1 MTYLRSALAVAVLAV
16 AMVAGLL
23 VWKVVPELTRDH
35 DQMATTRPG
44 TVGGHRAALLREI
57 TAEYAAT
64 KSDVAPRVASGDQL
78 APATVLNQELER
90 RGAKWR
96 VRDVNGARAEIYL
109 VS

>member
-1 MTYLRSALAVAVLAV
+1 MTYLRSALAVV
-16 AMVAGLL
+16 AIAIVMVVGLL

-35 DQMATTRPG
+35 DQMATARPG

-57 TAEYAAT
+57 TAEYAAGN
-64 KSDVAPRVASGDQL
+64 DHAAPKVASGDQL
-78 APATVLNQELER
+78 APATFLNKELER

-96 VRDVNGARAEIYL
+96 VRDVNGAKAEIYL